1 MKKSRQA
8 LNGKIVH
15 VSKHVAIYK
24 INASPFW
31 RARIWMPSQ
40 KKRMVRSTKTKVRI
54 TAMQVAEEFARE
66 LSLTHAIARV
76 PKQFTFEYFA
86 ENFLKQQAE
95 LVAQNQ
101 RHPMLQ
107 RNDENHL
114 HNERGGLIEF
124 FGKRDVREIQTRD
137 IIEYLTHLR
146 EHRPDVKS
154 SSTFNHIL
162 SCFRKVMMVARDQGV
177 ISSIPS
183 TPRPERKE
191 EPRSFFRFHPLVE
204 KERDQYKRL
213 LETTKKLA
221 AEKHRDGSVVIKDEL
236 YEFILWMTHTFM
248 RPTASEAFAVR
259 FQDVETAQDPK
270 RLLITLRRGK
280 TGYRVINSLPAAVS
294 VFNRLSKRKHQP
306 SDYLFQPTVTNRSYA
321 AAYTGK
327 MFRVALK
334 CAGIERDL
342 YSSGALTLY
351 SLRHTAICM
360 RLVLSEGK
368 VNIFNLA
375 KNAGTSVDQIER
387 FYARNLPLS
396 AELARNLNSFGDS

>member
-1 MKKSRQA
+1 
-8 LNGKIVH
+8 
-15 VSKHVAIYK
+15 
-24 INASPFW
+24 
-31 RARIWMPSQ
+31 
-40 KKRMVRSTKTKVRI
+40 
-54 TAMQVAEEFARE
+54 
-66 LSLTHAIARV
+66 
-76 PKQFTFEYFA
+76 
-86 ENFLKQQAE
+86 
-95 LVAQNQ
+95 
-101 RHPMLQ
+101 
-107 RNDENHL
+107 
-114 HNERGGLIEF
+114 
-124 FGKRDVREIQTRD
+124 
-137 IIEYLTHLR
+137 
-146 EHRPDVKS
+146 
-154 SSTFNHIL
+154 
-162 SCFRKVMMVARDQGV
+162 MMVARDQGV